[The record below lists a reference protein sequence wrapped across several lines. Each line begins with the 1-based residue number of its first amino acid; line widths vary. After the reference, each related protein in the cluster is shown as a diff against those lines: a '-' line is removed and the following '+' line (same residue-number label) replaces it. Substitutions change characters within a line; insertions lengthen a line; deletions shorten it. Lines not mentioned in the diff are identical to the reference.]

1 MACETPV
8 VASAVGGIPEIVV
21 LDETGLLVD
30 VDPTGGD
37 DVEPSDP
44 AAFARGLADG
54 VNALMADPD
63 RRETMGTAARRRVEE
78 QFSWQAIAEQTL
90 AFYKSLV
97 GERQS
102 V

>member
-1 MACETPV
+1 
-8 VASAVGGIPEIVV
+8 
-21 LDETGLLVD
+21 
-30 VDPTGGD
+30 
-37 DVEPSDP
+37 
-44 AAFARGLADG
+44 
-54 VNALMADPD
+54 
-63 RRETMGTAARRRVEE
+63 MGTAARRRVEE